1 MSKKFEDLQSYM
13 TWACPYILGADK
25 NSLGRRVSNVL
36 GELYTAYEDCRISTS
51 EAALAVHTIDTV
63 KILREEMLKI

>member
-13 TWACPYILGADK
+13 TWACTYVLGADK
-25 NSLGRRVSNVL
+25 NNLGRRASNVL
-36 GELYTAYEDCRISTS
+36 CGLYSAYEDCKISTS

-63 KILREEMLKI
+63 KVLREEMLKI